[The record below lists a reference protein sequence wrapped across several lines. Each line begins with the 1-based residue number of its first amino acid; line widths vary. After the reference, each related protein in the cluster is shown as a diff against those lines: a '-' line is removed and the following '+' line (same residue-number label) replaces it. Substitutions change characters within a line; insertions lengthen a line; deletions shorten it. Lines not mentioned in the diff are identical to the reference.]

1 MKLRVGDQVRVT
13 AGKDKGKEAKVVR
26 VIPAHNQVV
35 VEGMNMYAR
44 HVKPYGDRAGE
55 ITRRERPLDAGKVAI
70 INDKG
75 QIDRVGYQVGRDGK
89 KQRVY
94 KKTGTVIAVQKAA
107 AKSTKPAKSEKS
119 TETKKKT
126 TKKK

>member
-1 MKLRVGDQVRVT
+1 MKLKAGDQVLVT
-13 AGKDKGKEAKVVR
+13 AGKDKGKQGRVLR
-26 VIPAHNQVV
+26 VIPAHNRVV
-35 VEGMNMYAR
+35 IEGANMYTR

-75 QIDRVGYQVGRDGK
+75 QPDRIGYQVSRDGK
-89 KQRVY
+89 KERVY
-94 KKTGTVIAVQKAA
+94 KKTGKVVAAQKAA
-107 AKSTKPAKSEKS
+107 DKPSKSTKAE
-119 TETKKKT
+119 KKT